1 MRCGRG
7 PSDVI
12 PTRLAALKRARQ
24 GFYALAT
31 HIDHQIRLVIGLL
44 REENLLD
51 NTVIA
56 FTSDHGDMLGNHG
69 LFAKS
74 VMYENSAKIPMV
86 LMPPAD
92 RDDLGRNV
100 HDNRLAVQA
109 DVFPTL
115 ADICGVPIPDTVE
128 GLSLVGDEKRE
139 YVFGGHGEED
149 RPTRMVR
156 DNRYKLIY
164 YPEGNV
170 TQLFDLHDDPR
181 ETRDLSG
188 DPEHANVKAR
198 LTDLLIEN
206 MYGGDMDWVAGGSLV
221 GTPEPRPGVTHPTPN
236 RSFGNQRGYR
246 FGHAGPV
253 TNRPSRL

>member
-1 MRCGRG
+1 
-7 PSDVI
+7 
-12 PTRLAALKRARQ
+12 
-24 GFYALAT
+24 
-31 HIDHQIRLVIGLL
+31 
-44 REENLLD
+44 
-51 NTVIA
+51 
-56 FTSDHGDMLGNHG
+56 MLGNHG

-86 LMPPAD
+86 LMPPAN

-100 HDNRLAVQA
+100 HDDRLAVQA

-115 ADICGVPIPDTVE
+115 ADICGMPIPDTVE

-139 YVFGGHGEED
+139 YIFGGHGEED

-156 DNRYKLIY
+156 DTKHKLVY

-188 DPEHANVKAR
+188 DSEHTDVQAR

-206 MYGGDMDWVAGGSLV
+206 MYGRGHGMGGRREVEGNAG
-221 GTPEPRPGVTHPTPN
+221 PEPGIEAPHAKPELRQPARVPLRTG
-236 RSFGNQRGYR
+236 RAGYER
-246 FGHAGPV
+246 AIANV
-253 TNRPSRL
+253 DLNS